1 MFFKKKK
8 EVEEV
13 KEESL
18 IEHYRHKVV
27 PFKKPEIDRNAVIK
41 SIFQRDFSMLTPKN
55 LKGKVVG
62 MDGAVCKCKF
72 NADLIPNDIL
82 QFYGSHN
89 FIGFEACAILRQ
101 NPYIDKACTIP
112 AQDAISPDYK
122 ISYAENNKDE
132 KKVDDEKLEEMKR
145 ISDKDYNI
153 KEICYHANVNK
164 KTFGISLVVPVID
177 GVDYKKPYS
186 IDKVKK
192 GSYKGMV
199 VVEPYWVSPQLDSG
213 AVSNPMNVG
222 FQEPTWWRM
231 PDGTVV
237 HKSWCI
243 KKCNSELPDILKP
256 TYYYGG
262 VPLTQKIYERVYAA
276 EKVANEAPQLA
287 LTKRMLI
294 ADANIA
300 NLMANPEEC
309 QSILNLVQWARDN
322 FSVWFKNPDDQVS
335 QIDTSLTDFDALV
348 MTQYQLV
355 ASIADMPATKLLKTQ
370 PKGFN
375 ATGEYEQKD
384 YIQSLQ
390 AIQEQDYL
398 PILKMH
404 YELFT
409 KSFYGE
415 LVDLSIVF
423 NPIDTPTEKETA
435 EVAKIWSDIDSNYI
449 ASGVV
454 SADEIRDIRRS
465 EEGSAY
471 STLADD
477 IEGEVTPEVDNA
489 VDEALDEKWITVK
502 NDHGNEEEKG
512 RHLLLEDGETPAE
525 AMKRQ
530 WGVEV
535 KKEEKKDEPKEENTK
550 KEEKTSES
558 QKENSKESS
567 QKEENSSKTK
577 TYKVSEVSGLFGS
590 DKIAQHIELDLPQK
604 DEKNLSSLIGEAL
617 YKHEYNNHYND
628 EIEIPEKFKN
638 VGQISQFIKKLDIKD
653 SDKENYIE
661 NINRIIE
668 REKTYKEIKNH
679 FENPPKG
686 ENIDSYGNTIK
697 NPEKFKE
704 WFGNSKA
711 QDKNGNP
718 IVLFHGSKIQDL
730 EGGQFDFKHKGN
742 SQNKQKA
749 IFTNTRKDVAESYTD
764 SLDGNKEKGKLHK
777 VFVKIEK
784 PLIVDFEGKNF
795 SNGGG
800 KEFSVHPYGEEPS
813 YRNETI
819 IKKKS
824 RVADSGEA
832 PIISKIVNY
841 AKKNGYDGVIAK
853 NIVDA
858 QKYENKYDF
867 GDFSDDYIVFDPK
880 TQIKSVEN
888 NGEWSGKTIYD
899 EALDGGEGSGFFNH
913 AGRQGLVGGS
923 AKKDNGSIESS
934 NFKKWFGK
942 SKVVDKNGNPLPV
955 YHGGKKGIKEF
966 DKSKISGKGQWGN
979 GFYFTPEESEAKGFA
994 IMAGN
999 GEVYKAFLKIENP
1012 LIDRSLFL
1020 KIEREFDEDMTKT
1033 THKIKEM
1040 GYDGVIMGSEYV
1052 AFEPSQIRI
1061 VKQNALD
1068 QDDDIIAW
1076 RRTKTGQ
1083 PFPIKRN
1090 QTVKEAL
1097 NEFVEAKEKPEIPEN
1112 VLAIET
1118 RIGIVKHHRQEY
1130 LEVDEDTYK
1139 RICADVSEIKRKDFP
1154 KGTEYFSLLSDG
1166 IYILEL
1172 EPKDKYYNFKIKDI
1186 WEHNNVYLR

>member
-1 MFFKKKK
+1 MFFKKKIQ
-8 EVEEV
+8 EEE

-27 PFKKPEIDRNAVIK
+27 PFKKPEIDRNAIIK

-72 NADLIPNDIL
+72 NSDLIPNDIL

-122 ISYAENNKDE
+122 ISYDENNKEE
-132 KKVDDEKLEEMKR
+132 KEVDDEKLEEMKR
-145 ISDKDYNI
+145 VSDKDYNI

-186 IDKVKK
+186 IDRVKK

-243 KKCNSELPDILKP
+243 KRCNSELPDILKP

-398 PILKMH
+398 PILKRH

-415 LVDLSIVF
+415 LVDLSVVF

-449 ASGVV
+449 ASGVM
-454 SADEIRDIRRS
+454 SADEVRDIRRS

-477 IEGEVTPEVDNA
+477 IEGEVSPEVDNA
-489 VDEALDEKWITVK
+489 VDEALDEWDESKHPRDKVGRFTDGSNFNQAEPENKGSAESSSSKKIEDKINSIKIDFEKDNYLPELNPETL
-502 NDHGNEEEKG
+502 EELGIESKPI
-512 RHLLLEDGETPAE
+512 LLKKSIIDRNLKEHPD
-525 AMKRQ
+525 
-530 WGVEV
+530 V
-535 KKEEKKDEPKEENTK
+535 KKEE
-550 KEEKTSES
+550 
-558 QKENSKESS
+558 
-567 QKEENSSKTK
+567 
-577 TYKVSEVSGLFGS
+577 YKR
-590 DKIAQHIELDLPQK
+590 I
-604 DEKNLSSLIGEAL
+604 IGEAL
-617 YKHEYNNHYND
+617 YKPDAIIPANLDKPYFNFLARLNNEKSSVVLL
-628 EIEIPEKFKN
+628 EIAKKKNNYEIVHLHWVKN
-638 VGQISQFIKKLDIKD
+638 KQRKGL
-653 SDKENYIE
+653 
-661 NINRIIE
+661 E
-668 REKTYKEIKNH
+668 R
-679 FENPPKG
+679 KG
-686 ENIDSYGNTIK
+686 E
-697 NPEKFKE
+697 
-704 WFGNSKA
+704 
-711 QDKNGNP
+711 
-718 IVLFHGSKIQDL
+718 
-730 EGGQFDFKHKGN
+730 
-742 SQNKQKA
+742 
-749 IFTNTRKDVAESYTD
+749 
-764 SLDGNKEKGKLHK
+764 
-777 VFVKIEK
+777 
-784 PLIVDFEGKNF
+784 
-795 SNGGG
+795 
-800 KEFSVHPYGEEPS
+800 
-813 YRNETI
+813 
-819 IKKKS
+819 
-824 RVADSGEA
+824 
-832 PIISKIVNY
+832 
-841 AKKNGYDGVIAK
+841 
-853 NIVDA
+853 
-858 QKYENKYDF
+858 
-867 GDFSDDYIVFDPK
+867 
-880 TQIKSVEN
+880 
-888 NGEWSGKTIYD
+888 
-899 EALDGGEGSGFFNH
+899 
-913 AGRQGLVGGS
+913 
-923 AKKDNGSIESS
+923 
-934 NFKKWFGK
+934 
-942 SKVVDKNGNPLPV
+942 
-955 YHGGKKGIKEF
+955 
-966 DKSKISGKGQWGN
+966 
-979 GFYFTPEESEAKGFA
+979 
-994 IMAGN
+994 
-999 GEVYKAFLKIENP
+999 
-1012 LIDRSLFL
+1012 
-1020 KIEREFDEDMTKT
+1020 
-1033 THKIKEM
+1033 KIKE
-1040 GYDGVIMGSEYV
+1040 
-1052 AFEPSQIRI
+1052 
-1061 VKQNALD
+1061 K
-1068 QDDDIIAW
+1068 
-1076 RRTKTGQ
+1076 
-1083 PFPIKRN
+1083 
-1090 QTVKEAL
+1090 
-1097 NEFVEAKEKPEIPEN
+1097 
-1112 VLAIET
+1112 
-1118 RIGIVKHHRQEY
+1118 IG
-1130 LEVDEDTYK
+1130 
-1139 RICADVSEIKRKDFP
+1139 
-1154 KGTEYFSLLSDG
+1154 
-1166 IYILEL
+1166 
-1172 EPKDKYYNFKIKDI
+1172 
-1186 WEHNNVYLR
+1186 

>member
-18 IEHYRHKVV
+18 IEHYRHKPVH
-27 PFKKPEIDRNAVIK
+27 FKKPELARDDIIK
-41 SIFQRDFSMLTPKN
+41 SIFQRDFSMLMPKDS
-55 LKGKVVG
+55 KGQVVA

-72 NADLIPNDIL
+72 NGNIIPNDIL
-82 QFYGSHN
+82 EFYGSHN

-112 AQDAISPDYK
+112 AQDSIASDYK

-132 KKVDDEKLEEMKR
+132 KKVDEKKLEEMKR
-145 ISDKDYNI
+145 ISDKEYNI
-153 KEICYHANVNK
+153 KEVCYHANVNK
-164 KTFGISLVVPVID
+164 KTFGISLVVPVVD

-213 AVSNPMNVG
+213 AVANPMNVG

-243 KKCNSELPDILKP
+243 KRCNSELPDILKP

-309 QSILNLVQWARDN
+309 QSILNLVQWCRDN

-390 AIQEQDYL
+390 AIQEQDYI

-415 LVDLSIVF
+415 LIDLSIVF

-477 IEGEVTPEVDNA
+477 IEGEAMPEVDKA
-489 VDEALDEKWITVK
+489 VDEALEGRWITENEALDEKWITVK
-502 NDHGNEEEKG
+502 RDHNDEEEKG

-530 WGVEV
+530 WGVELK
-535 KKEEKKDEPKEENTK
+535 KKEEKKDEPKEENPK
-550 KEEKTSES
+550 GEEKTSEPK
-558 QKENSKESS
+558 KENP
-567 QKEENSSKTK
+567 KEEEADINKMSEEELGEKWRGYQWQITALQNNETQKIKNSEE
-577 TYKVSEVSGLFGS
+577 YKKLAEARDKAEDEYYSLDWNLDSDKKQKASEVLAKAQDELTKYVHKETDKAFESLKY
-590 DKIAQHIELDLPQK
+590 KIADLKEKQDKYFKIWQEKKEERLHKEAQELLKK
-604 DEKNLSSLIGEAL
+604 DEEARKQKVERAKKYYEPESIGGASKSKPMSREEADGG
-617 YKHEYNNHYND
+617 NVNPHYND
-628 EIEIPEKFKN
+628 EQSRSDGYRTNCQSCVVAYEARLRGYNVEVLPNKKGSVLEKLSHHSKDAWIDLN
-638 VGQISQFIKKLDIKD
+638 TGEVAEVDNLSSSSAKKMYNELD
-653 SDKENYIE
+653 
-661 NINRIIE
+661 
-668 REKTYKEIKNH
+668 
-679 FENPPKG
+679 
-686 ENIDSYGNTIK
+686 
-697 NPEKFKE
+697 
-704 WFGNSKA
+704 
-711 QDKNGNP
+711 
-718 IVLFHGSKIQDL
+718 SKI
-730 EGGQFDFKHKGN
+730 
-742 SQNKQKA
+742 
-749 IFTNTRKDVAESYTD
+749 
-764 SLDGNKEKGKLHK
+764 EKGKRY
-777 VFVKIEK
+777 VFRMVWKRD
-784 PLIVDFEGKNF
+784 VCGHVVSMGKDDK
-795 SNGGG
+795 GM
-800 KEFSVHPYGEEPS
+800 YL
-813 YRNETI
+813 
-819 IKKKS
+819 
-824 RVADSGEA
+824 
-832 PIISKIVNY
+832 
-841 AKKNGYDGVIAK
+841 YDP
-853 NIVDA
+853 
-858 QKYENKYDF
+858 Q
-867 GDFSDDYIVFDPK
+867 
-880 TQIKSVEN
+880 
-888 NGEWSGKTIYD
+888 SGKTFRED
-899 EALDGGEGSGFFNH
+899 ELIHSYLDRVSTRGYN
-913 AGRQGLVGGS
+913 RKPWLLRI
-923 AKKDNGSIESS
+923 D
-934 NFKKWFGK
+934 
-942 SKVVDKNGNPLPV
+942 D
-955 YHGGKKGIKEF
+955 
-966 DKSKISGKGQWGN
+966 
-979 GFYFTPEESEAKGFA
+979 
-994 IMAGN
+994 
-999 GEVYKAFLKIENP
+999 KAFNP
-1012 LIDRSLFL
+1012 D
-1020 KIEREFDEDMTKT
+1020 
-1033 THKIKEM
+1033 
-1040 GYDGVIMGSEYV
+1040 
-1052 AFEPSQIRI
+1052 
-1061 VKQNALD
+1061 
-1068 QDDDIIAW
+1068 
-1076 RRTKTGQ
+1076 
-1083 PFPIKRN
+1083 
-1090 QTVKEAL
+1090 
-1097 NEFVEAKEKPEIPEN
+1097 
-1112 VLAIET
+1112 
-1118 RIGIVKHHRQEY
+1118 
-1130 LEVDEDTYK
+1130 
-1139 RICADVSEIKRKDFP
+1139 
-1154 KGTEYFSLLSDG
+1154 
-1166 IYILEL
+1166 
-1172 EPKDKYYNFKIKDI
+1172 YYNQIMKKIA
-1186 WEHNNVYLR
+1186 

>member
-18 IEHYRHKVV
+18 IEHYRHKPVH
-27 PFKKPEIDRNAVIK
+27 FKKPELARDEIIK
-41 SIFQRDFSMLTPKN
+41 SIFQRDFSMLMPKN
-55 LKGKVVG
+55 SKGQVVA

-72 NADLIPNDIL
+72 NGNIIPNDIL
-82 QFYGSHN
+82 EFYGSHN
-89 FIGFEACAILRQ
+89 FIGYEACAILRQ

-112 AQDAISPDYK
+112 AQDSIASDYK

-132 KKVDDEKLEEMKR
+132 KKVDEKKLEEMKR

-153 KEICYHANVNK
+153 KEVCYHANVNK

-199 VVEPYWVSPQLDSG
+199 VVEPYWVSPQLDNG

-309 QSILNLVQWARDN
+309 QSILNLVQWCRDN

-390 AIQEQDYL
+390 AIQEQDYI

-415 LVDLSIVF
+415 LIDLSIVF

-449 ASGVV
+449 ASGVM
-454 SADEIRDIRRS
+454 SADEVRDIRRS

-477 IEGEVTPEVDNA
+477 IEGEVSPEVDNA

-512 RHLLLEDGETPAE
+512 RHLLLEDGETPAQ

-535 KKEEKKDEPKEENTK
+535 KKEEKKDEPKEENS
-550 KEEKTSES
+550 KEEEK
-558 QKENSKESS
+558 SS
-567 QKEENSSKTK
+567 N
-577 TYKVSEVSGLFGS
+577 L
-590 DKIAQHIELDLPQK
+590 IK
-604 DEKNLSSLIGEAL
+604 DEDENFGKAGTYQLYRAGNLSAPNGMIFLTPSIKEAT
-617 YKHEYNNHYND
+617 YYAD
-628 EIEIPEKFKN
+628 EDTNEKF
-638 VGQISQFIKKLDIKD
+638 
-653 SDKENYIE
+653 DKYHL
-661 NINRIIE
+661 
-668 REKTYKEIKNH
+668 EIKNPLII
-679 FENPPKG
+679 EA
-686 ENIDSYGNTIK
+686 DSDIGAARKAY
-697 NPEKFKE
+697 KE
-704 WFGNSKA
+704 LHGKDFNAKELTSKA
-711 QDKNGNP
+711 WQRLDKANASALMKSEYDS
-718 IVLFHGSKIQDL
+718 IMYKIEGEFTEVQIPKERAKDL
-730 EGGQFDFKHKGN
+730 SYKKTYNKIKSSDLKNKDYKKAEKEYLEYNKLDEN
-742 SQNKQKA
+742 SQHSKNWSYEESEKLRKNLKKLSRKA
-749 IFTNTRKDVAESYTD
+749 YRE
-764 SLDGNKEKGKLHK
+764 E
-777 VFVKIEK
+777 
-784 PLIVDFEGKNF
+784 
-795 SNGGG
+795 
-800 KEFSVHPYGEEPS
+800 YGE
-813 YRNETI
+813 
-819 IKKKS
+819 
-824 RVADSGEA
+824 
-832 PIISKIVNY
+832 
-841 AKKNGYDGVIAK
+841 
-853 NIVDA
+853 
-858 QKYENKYDF
+858 
-867 GDFSDDYIVFDPK
+867 
-880 TQIKSVEN
+880 
-888 NGEWSGKTIYD
+888 D
-899 EALDGGEGSGFFNH
+899 EALDYVN
-913 AGRQGLVGGS
+913 
-923 AKKDNGSIESS
+923 
-934 NFKKWFGK
+934 
-942 SKVVDKNGNPLPV
+942 
-955 YHGGKKGIKEF
+955 
-966 DKSKISGKGQWGN
+966 
-979 GFYFTPEESEAKGFA
+979 
-994 IMAGN
+994 
-999 GEVYKAFLKIENP
+999 EN
-1012 LIDRSLFL
+1012 
-1020 KIEREFDEDMTKT
+1020 E
-1033 THKIKEM
+1033 
-1040 GYDGVIMGSEYV
+1040 
-1052 AFEPSQIRI
+1052 
-1061 VKQNALD
+1061 
-1068 QDDDIIAW
+1068 IIGW
-1076 RRTKTGQ
+1076 RRT
-1083 PFPIKRN
+1083 I
-1090 QTVKEAL
+1090 
-1097 NEFVEAKEKPEIPEN
+1097 
-1112 VLAIET
+1112 
-1118 RIGIVKHHRQEY
+1118 
-1130 LEVDEDTYK
+1130 
-1139 RICADVSEIKRKDFP
+1139 
-1154 KGTEYFSLLSDG
+1154 
-1166 IYILEL
+1166 
-1172 EPKDKYYNFKIKDI
+1172 
-1186 WEHNNVYLR
+1186 